1 MKEKGKEKSRS
12 YDMGKRDLEY
22 PKLAICSSHESSPI
36 AQELK
41 LSTANW
47 KVVRD
52 PIPPEGS
59 DFFSDHFYIYLIL
72 IYFSFVIRRRQN
84 KKCEC

>member
-1 MKEKGKEKSRS
+1 MKEKGKEKPRS
-12 YDMGKRDLEY
+12 YDMGKRDL
-22 PKLAICSSHESSPI
+22 KLAICSSHELPI

-41 LSTANW
+41 LPTANW
-47 KVVRD
+47 KVVD

>member
-1 MKEKGKEKSRS
+1 MKEKGKEKPRC

-22 PKLAICSSHESSPI
+22 PKLAICSSHESLI

-41 LSTANW
+41 LPTANW
-47 KVVRD
+47 KVVD

-59 DFFSDHFYIYLIL
+59 DFFF
-72 IYFSFVIRRRQN
+72 
-84 KKCEC
+84 